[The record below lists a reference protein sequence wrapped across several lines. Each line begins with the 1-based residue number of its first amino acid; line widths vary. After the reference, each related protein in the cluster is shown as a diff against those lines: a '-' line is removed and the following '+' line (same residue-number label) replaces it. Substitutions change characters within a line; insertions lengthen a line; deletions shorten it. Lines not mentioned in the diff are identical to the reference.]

1 MIEIMIFIISAIFFI
16 SCAFGATYVI
26 KTDEKRHPAYGDAL
40 LKFFCLLLVV
50 SLVVL
55 CLAVAAMF
63 QDIHSGL
70 FPVVQK

>member
-1 MIEIMIFIISAIFFI
+1 MIEFMIFTISAIFCI
-16 SCAFGATYVI
+16 SCVFGTTYVI
-26 KTDEKRHPAYGDAL
+26 KTHEKRHPAYGDAL
-40 LKFFCLLLVV
+40 LKIFCLLLFV

-55 CLAVAAMF
+55 CLSVAAMF

>member
-1 MIEIMIFIISAIFFI
+1 MIEFMIFIISAIFFV
-16 SCAFGATYVI
+16 SCVFGATYVI

-40 LKFFCLLLVV
+40 LKIFCLLLFV

>member
-1 MIEIMIFIISAIFFI
+1 MIEFMIFIISAIFFI
-16 SCAFGATYVI
+16 SCVFGTTYVI
-26 KTDEKRHPAYGDAL
+26 KMRNKHYRACDDAL
-40 LKFFCLLLVV
+40 LKIFSLLLFV

-63 QDIHSGL
+63 QEIHSGL

>member
-1 MIEIMIFIISAIFFI
+1 MIEFMIFTISAIICI
-16 SCAFGATYVI
+16 SCVFGATYVI
-26 KTDEKRHPAYGDAL
+26 KMREKRYRAYDDAL
-40 LKFFCLLLVV
+40 LKIFCLLLFV

-63 QDIHSGL
+63 QEIHSGL

>member
-1 MIEIMIFIISAIFFI
+1 MIEFMIFTISAIFFI
-16 SCAFGATYVI
+16 SCVFGATYVI
-26 KTDEKRHPAYGDAL
+26 KMRDKRYRAYDNAL
-40 LKFFCLLLVV
+40 LRIFCLLLFV

-63 QDIHSGL
+63 QEIHSGL

>member
-1 MIEIMIFIISAIFFI
+1 MR
-16 SCAFGATYVI
+16 
-26 KTDEKRHPAYGDAL
+26 EKRYRAYDDAL
-40 LKFFCLLLVV
+40 LKIFCLLLFV

-63 QDIHSGL
+63 QEIHSGL